1 MSEIYRCFLQWASIS
16 VAESDTSSYHLFPVI
31 FTFKL
36 SRTDFTTTLNS
47 VSWTLNT
54 LESMIWASLEGLLKQ
69 AGS

>member
-16 VAESDTSSYHLFPVI
+16 VAESDTSSYHLFLVI

-36 SRTDFTTTLNS
+36 SRTDFPTTLNS
-47 VSWTLNT
+47 VNLTLNT